1 MTSMKSN
8 QNSMMVGASIKAS
21 KNQKKRTIN
30 EECKDCSIC
39 YDMNCETYYKGA
51 DDKGNVIHT
60 DLHGGYSVT
69 ISIAIAI
76 HAWWPL

>member
-8 QNSMMVGASIKAS
+8 QISMMVGASIKAS
-21 KNQKKRTIN
+21 KNQKKRT
-30 EECKDCSIC
+30 
-39 YDMNCETYYKGA
+39 MNCETYYKGP

-76 HAWWPL
+76 HVWWPL